1 MTGVLHSKG
10 YPEGRTDPVVREW
23 ETGVLQ
29 TRADQPWI
37 WGES

>member
-10 YPEGRTDPVVREW
+10 HPEGRTDPVIREW